1 MSDHEGR
8 CYITTTKCFYPPDI
22 RAREGFRGKRTKS
35 KKRKIN
41 INKVEVVFLR
51 PNYYREKDIGQEVE
65 KYADFISG
73 PGHFD
78 RIFDSPNVF

>member
-1 MSDHEGR
+1 M
-8 CYITTTKCFYPPDI
+8 I
-22 RAREGFRGKRTKS
+22 RVEKGYGGNRTKS